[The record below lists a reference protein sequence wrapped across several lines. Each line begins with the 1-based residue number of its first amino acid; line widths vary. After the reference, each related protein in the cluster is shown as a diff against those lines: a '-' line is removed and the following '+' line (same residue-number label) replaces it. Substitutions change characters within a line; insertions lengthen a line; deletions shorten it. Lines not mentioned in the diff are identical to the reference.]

1 MPTTDP
7 KVMVIGAGPVGLT
20 LACELYR
27 HGVPCRIIEQ
37 ASEPH
42 QHSKAFAVHARTLEV
57 FTQMGVAPEMLAQ
70 GQPVAEANFFS
81 GRKRMLRTSFKEL
94 DVPYPYFLALPQYL
108 VERTLE
114 KQLNQLGGKVER
126 GVALT
131 HIAQNGHL
139 PTLTLTHSQQE
150 EETVNPTWVV
160 GCDGGRSAVRKQLAI
175 PFTGRASD
183 MGFIVVD
190 AKVKWPAAAPGAN
203 TYLTDKGYLMLVP
216 FPKEGYY
223 RLVLDC
229 PAGEQKQA
237 PTLEEVNR
245 LKEAYGF
252 GDLEISEPLWISR
265 TQVQRRM
272 VPDFRHGSVFLAGD
286 AAHLHSPVGG
296 QGLNTGIQ
304 DAHNLGWKLA
314 YVCRGL
320 STTALL
326 DTYNEERH
334 PVVAAVLQR
343 TDLLNRMLTVKQ
355 PVLKFLRNALY
366 ALLSSKR
373 SFRLKTAGIA
383 AGLDYHYRKSSGVLE
398 DAAGSS
404 RKVTKRAG
412 DLVPGRV
419 WIKGDTPGK
428 PLTDWWQDTRFILML
443 LGGTGDQQQ
452 SGQQLKDLAVTVN
465 RQYPQQ
471 VTCCLVCQEEVA
483 ADPEQPGL
491 LGLTDRENH
500 YHQLFGEDKPALYLI
515 RPDGY
520 IAYHSHQMN
529 VRKLLAYLNGHL
541 IKQHE
546 LSAAALAS

>member
-1 MPTTDP
+1 MHTTDP

-42 QHSKAFAVHARTLEV
+42 RHSKAFAVHARTLEV
-57 FTQMGVAPEMLAQ
+57 FTQMGIAPEMLAQ
-70 GQPVAEANFFS
+70 GKPVAEASFFS
-81 GRKRMLRTSFKEL
+81 GRKLMLRTSFKEL
-94 DVPYPYFLALPQYL
+94 AAPYPYFLALPQYQ
-108 VERTLE
+108 VEQILE
-114 KQLNQLGGKVER
+114 KQLIQLGGKVER

-131 HIAQNGHL
+131 HIAQNGHH
-139 PTLTLTHSQQE
+139 PTLTLTHPQQE
-150 EETVNPTWVV
+150 QETVSPTWVV
-160 GCDGGRSAVRKQLAI
+160 GCDGGRSTVRKLLEI
-175 PFTGRASD
+175 PFTGSAYD
-183 MGFIVVD
+183 MGFIVID

-223 RLVLDC
+223 RVVLDC

-237 PTLEEVNR
+237 PTLEEVNS
-245 LKEAYGF
+245 LKDAYGF

-272 VPDFRHGSVFLAGD
+272 VPAFRHGSVFLAGD

-314 YVCRGL
+314 YVCRGF

-326 DTYNEERH
+326 DSYNEERH

-355 PVLKFLRNALY
+355 PVLKFLRNAVY
-366 ALLSSKR
+366 AFLSFKK
-373 SFRLKTAGIA
+373 SFRLKTASIA
-383 AGLDYHYRKSSGVLE
+383 AGLDYHYRKSSLVQE
-398 DAAGSS
+398 DAAGFT
-404 RKVTKRAG
+404 RKETKRAG
-412 DLVPGRV
+412 DLVPGHV
-419 WIKGDTPGK
+419 WINGDTHGK
-428 PLTDWWQDTRFILML
+428 PLTDLWQDSRYILMVF
-443 LGGTGDQQQ
+443 GGNGQQQQ
-452 SGQQLKDLAVTVN
+452 SWQELKDLAVTVN

-471 VTCCLVCQEEVA
+471 VVSCLVSPEERA
-483 ADPEQPGL
+483 FDPKQPGL
-491 LGLTDRENH
+491 LYLTDPENH
-500 YHQLFGEDKPALYLI
+500 YRRLFGEDKPALYLI

-529 VRKLLAYLNGHL
+529 LMGLLNYLSSHL
-541 IKQHE
+541 IKQQVF
-546 LSAAALAS
+546 SATALAG